1 MKTKKIFLVRH
12 GQTDYNLKGVAQGSG
27 IDAPINATGRQQAK
41 AFFQT
46 YKDIPFD
53 KVYTSV
59 LQRSI
64 QSVQSFIALDI
75 PHEKLLGLNEISW
88 GNREGKSFV
97 SGEDHYKVVTNAWKN
112 GDVDAKIEA
121 GESPLEVQKRQK
133 IALTHILSQEKE
145 DTILICMHGRAMRI
159 LLCLMLNYN
168 LKHMDLFSHSNLG
181 VYKINYNGSSFSIES
196 ANDVRHLNAS
206 F

>member
-1 MKTKKIFLVRH
+1 LKSKKIFLVRH

-27 IDAPINATGRQQAK
+27 IDAPINATGQQQAN
-41 AFFQT
+41 AFFKA
-46 YKDIPFD
+46 YKNIPFD
-53 KVYTSV
+53 KIYTSV

-64 QSVQSFIALDI
+64 QSVQSFIDLGI
-75 PHEKLLGLNEISW
+75 PHKKLIGLNEISW

-97 SGEDHYKVVTNAWKN
+97 SGENHYKIVTNAWKS
-112 GDVDAKIEA
+112 GDLDASITE
-121 GESPLEVQKRQK
+121 GESPLEVQKRQE

-181 VYKINYNGSSFSIES
+181 VYKINYNGNSFSIES